1 MAEILCE
8 NDNFAIKQEIKTMKK
23 NIFKFFIFKFSFPI
37 QGEDKQKLIS
47 TWIFCNF
54 AILALLDWFCCL
66 V

>member
-23 NIFKFFIFKFSFPI
+23 NIFEFFIFKFSFPI

-47 TWIFCNF
+47 TWIF
-54 AILALLDWFCCL
+54 
-66 V
+66 